1 MATRLY
7 YLQDMQ
13 DVEPRAYCPVCGAEL
28 YEYDTGDLCPE
39 CEEEENEYGCEDGE
53 SD

>member
-1 MATRLY
+1 MNVSIYPLR
-7 YLQDMQ
+7 DMQ
-13 DVEPRAYCPVCGAEL
+13 DTAPRAYCRICGAEL
-28 YEYDTGDLCPE
+28 YEYETGDLCPE

>member
-1 MATRLY
+1 MIRANPLR
-7 YLQDMQ
+7 DMQ
-13 DVEPRAYCPVCGAEL
+13 DIPPRAHCPVCGAGL
-28 YEYDTGDLCPE
+28 YEYDAGPLCPE

>member
-1 MATRLY
+1 MLSIDPLR
-7 YLQDMQ
+7 DMQ
-13 DVEPRAYCPVCGAEL
+13 DVQPRAHCPVCGAEL

>member
-1 MATRLY
+1 MNVSMYPLR
-7 YLQDMQ
+7 DMQ
-13 DVEPRAYCPVCGAEL
+13 DTAPRAYCRICGADL
-28 YEYDTGDLCPE
+28 YEYDTGPLCPE